1 MRRRV
6 WFAASFVLLSL
17 LCGCESMDESDNGD
31 YDRQQGLTTVTH
43 GNVCYKVYAEKKK
56 LDNQTQ
62 VAIELVSDN
71 TSICVQDC
79 RSGIDPDGV
88 EWFVVYFEAK
98 HKRDP
103 GVTDHFID
111 NVSVKVAA
119 VDKFSQKG
127 TLGGII
133 PAVKGNIA
141 LVYKGDVSFDDNFKL
156 KYFKEDVKNPE
167 PTKVQPQPKLEPS
180 KSKL

>member
-1 MRRRV
+1 MKRSV
-6 WFAASFVLLSL
+6 WFASFVLLSL
-17 LCGCESMDESDNGD
+17 LCGCESMEEPDNKD

-43 GNVCYKVYAEKKK
+43 GDVRYKFYAEKRK

-62 VAIELVSDN
+62 VAIELLSDN

-98 HKRDP
+98 HKRDQN
-103 GVTDHFID
+103 VTDHFID

-127 TLGGII
+127 TLGGTI

-141 LVYKGDVSFDDNFKL
+141 LVYKGAVSFEDNFKL
-156 KYFKEDVKNPE
+156 KYFKEDMKNPE
-167 PTKVQPQPKLEPS
+167 PPKVQSQPTLETP
-180 KSKL
+180 KPKQ

>member
-1 MRRRV
+1 MKRSV
-6 WFAASFVLLSL
+6 WFASFVLLSL
-17 LCGCESMDESDNGD
+17 LCGCESMDEPDNKD

-43 GNVCYKVYAEKKK
+43 GDVCYKVYAEKRK

-71 TSICVQDC
+71 TSICIQDC
-79 RSGIDPDGV
+79 RSGIDTDGV

-103 GVTDHFID
+103 SVTDHFID

-119 VDKFSQKG
+119 VNKFSQKG

-133 PAVKGNIA
+133 PAVKGNIT
-141 LVYKGDVSFDDNFKL
+141 LVYKGAVSFDDNFKL
-156 KYFKEDVKNPE
+156 KYFKEDMKNSE
-167 PTKVQPQPKLEPS
+167 PPKVQSQFKLVTPKP
-180 KSKL
+180 KQ